1 MNNYLD
7 RIPTY
12 TEKST
17 SYYTLLTSLH
27 NYIVNTGIL
36 PLQTFMVSMQTVPYM
51 LEDSTIY
58 IGSDD
63 TTYRAGVQKYT
74 NISKMLLNRLDGAL
88 RYYPQITEQLSQDDV
103 VYLYLNAITSVISL
117 RNNVADKVSL
127 KEQFDKLFP
136 ESTIVI
142 TDGGLSAREYAE
154 KLMTINIDITLN
166 TPANI
171 YNIFA
176 LYYLPNINGVKIN
189 VQIKSS
195 DTLIMTPLREG
206 TTEYSSSTNTAQ
218 GYVVKYTAQ
227 GNTISFTTTPETVSA
242 ILEYLKQPDNTYKSS
257 AMASKRIRI
266 EQTAQGEQNIEE
278 VIKTTPS
285 GEQTPDI
292 TDSGRSLQG
301 K

>member
-51 LEDSTIY
+51 IADSTIY
-58 IGSDD
+58 ISGD
-63 TTYRAGVQKYT
+63 TSYRAGVQKYT

-88 RYYPQITEQLSQDDV
+88 RYYPQIAGQLSQDDV

-142 TDGGLSAREYAE
+142 TDGGLSAREHAE

-176 LYYLPNINGVKIN
+176 LYYLPNINGVQIN

-206 TTEYSSSTNTAQ
+206 TTEYSSTTNTAQ

-227 GNTISFTTTPETVSA
+227 GNTISFTATPETVSA
-242 ILEYLKQPDNTYKSS
+242 ILEYLKQPDNTYKTS

-266 EQTAQGEQNIEE
+266 GQTAQGEQSIEE